1 MSGKNRWGVEGAP
14 NPKDPP
20 LEALPGMA
28 LAVAPIEKGLE
39 AGAAPAKM
47 HISAEAKKGDSGTVT
62 RKEGENGDVE
72 SVRERKKEV
81 GDRRGT
87 IWQHEYKG

>member
-1 MSGKNRWGVEGAP
+1 VRDAQFVRRKYRYGGGGAP

-28 LAVAPIEKGLE
+28 LAVAPNEKGLE

-47 HISAEAKKGDSGTVT
+47 LILAEAKK
-62 RKEGENGDVE
+62 K
-72 SVRERKKEV
+72 
-81 GDRRGT
+81 
-87 IWQHEYKG
+87 W

>member
-1 MSGKNRWGVEGAP
+1 MGGQGAP

-20 LEALPGMA
+20 LEALPGVA

-47 HISAEAKKGDSGTVT
+47 HMLAEAK
-62 RKEGENGDVE
+62 NG
-72 SVRERKKEV
+72 
-81 GDRRGT
+81 
-87 IWQHEYKG
+87 

>member
-1 MSGKNRWGVEGAP
+1 MCNLCQGRKDGGDRGAP

-39 AGAAPAKM
+39 AGAAPAKI
-47 HISAEAKKGDSGTVT
+47 HILAEAMVTLEQGKMAKTVESKLQVT
-62 RKEGENGDVE
+62 ERGEGEWEGWD
-72 SVRERKKEV
+72 K
-81 GDRRGT
+81 
-87 IWQHEYKG
+87 I